1 MIAGF
6 RDFQVNRILTGA
18 LMLIAFCGLS
28 FSAAEPEG
36 QDQKI
41 TKANYDLAARF
52 APEKVAKM
60 VFDTSVEPR
69 WLEKSDRFWY
79 SYKTS
84 VGRTLPGRGKNSF
97 EYTIDK
103 NSELAK
109 NLKGRLLL
117 VTGDIDNNVHPAGTL
132 RVANALIKAN
142 KHFDLFILPGID
154 HGYPSMF
161 PYLFWLAGDYFCRHL
176 IGDSESSVDILP
188 LQREV
193 EAAGE
198 KKHDRDG

>member
-1 MIAGF
+1 MIARF

-28 FSAAEPEG
+28 FSAAGPEG

-84 VGRTLPGRGKNSF
+84 VGRTFYLVEEKTVLSTPSTRTRSWPKTSRAGSF
-97 EYTIDK
+97 SSPET
-103 NSELAK
+103 S
-109 NLKGRLLL
+109 
-117 VTGDIDNNVHPAGTL
+117 TTMSTPPAPFVSL
-132 RVANALIKAN
+132 M
-142 KHFDLFILPGID
+142 P
-154 HGYPSMF
+154 
-161 PYLFWLAGDYFCRHL
+161 
-176 IGDSESSVDILP
+176 
-188 LQREV
+188 
-193 EAAGE
+193 
-198 KKHDRDG
+198 